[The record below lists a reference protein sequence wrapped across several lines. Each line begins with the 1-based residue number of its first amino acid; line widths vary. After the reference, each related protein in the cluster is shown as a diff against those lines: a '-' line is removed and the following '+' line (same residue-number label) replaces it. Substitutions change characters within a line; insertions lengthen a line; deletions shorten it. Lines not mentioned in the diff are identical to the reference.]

1 MSDLI
6 ERLREAARDYVD
18 CGGHCDLELEA
29 AEEIERLLML
39 GKIQANRLNEALVEI
54 ERLTGQVAYLAE
66 ENIGYVAQLNEALR
80 RIANLE
86 AELAEWIDWCDP
98 DKDCPY
104 PSLR

>member
-1 MSDLI
+1 MSDLT
-6 ERLREAARDYVD
+6 ERLRRVF
-18 CGGHCDLELEA
+18 GGIVPPVCDED

-54 ERLTGQVAYLAE
+54 ERLTGQVAYLAA